1 MKSIRAILIAVFC
14 VAMASLTAQADDTPT
29 LTLDPVNGA
38 IAGPAGSTVGWG
50 FTFAEGGDDF
60 AVITGTDFCV
70 GPLMSPCSN
79 TFGTYTD
86 FAGAQFIVAGPA
98 PEQGSI
104 TQSFDNT
111 TMMGLGSFFINPS
124 STGTIDGYIALTYD
138 LYSVDPNAGNFD
150 PTMDTVSTG
159 NYLFADASV
168 TVGTISGTTPEPPGI
183 VLLVLGLTMVLGANF
198 LRRRGDADLW
208 LER

>member
-1 MKSIRAILIAVFC
+1 MKSIRAILIAVFFVM
-14 VAMASLTAQADDTPT
+14 VASFTAHADDTT
-29 LTLDPVNGA
+29 LTLDPASGA

-50 FTFAEGGDDF
+50 FTFAESGDDF

-86 FAGAQFIVAGPA
+86 FAGAQFLVAGPA

-111 TMMGLGSFFINPS
+111 AMLGMGSFAINPS

-138 LYSVDPNAGNFD
+138 LFSVDPNAANFD
-150 PTMDTVSTG
+150 PTVDTVSTG
-159 NYLFADASV
+159 NYLFANASV
-168 TVGTISGTTPEPPGI
+168 TVGTVTGTTPEPAT
-183 VLLVLGLTMVLGANF
+183 VTLLALGLAMLLGANF
-198 LRRRGDADLW
+198 IRRRLGSEGL
-208 LER
+208 